1 MSIIKNIVNIQDNR
15 LDYSING
22 TNSLRYI
29 FRGTEHFRLTEVGGT
44 SVCQFIAQKAFDDGN
59 FINQTVG
66 STNADFIGR
75 VSNIDNHS
83 IENLRN
89 VDLTGLSNG
98 DTLVYNGTNFVNG
111 LGGVGSITLQDTSNG
126 TSTLSFSTNFR
137 ILGTANQINTQVSTD
152 QVTISLPSELTTP
165 GSMTVNG
172 LLTVQSDVTVN
183 ANITTT
189 PSGFIRTGS
198 LFTDNATITND
209 LTVGGLVTINGNLQ
223 VNGTQTII
231 NTEIKL
237 IEDPLIELGYSTS
250 PLGSTVN
257 DIGFFGQYQADNY
270 AGLYYD
276 VSFNSFR
283 IFDAVGS
290 NAYETSIRTNNTV
303 PTNGN
308 AASIIAKNFETSL
321 GSVGETISTV
331 SRVFTT
337 ANSINNIVTI
347 PLTSRLRVHY
357 GNLDGIFS
365 GKLIA
370 YSYTNDSSGAGTSFF
385 NSSVTLL
392 NYVYFS
398 YNGSTKASFTVE
410 IEDKTPNYAYINFSY
425 FEGNS
430 TVTID
435 TNDASV
441 MTEGMSFVT
450 IVKILPIIS
459 TP

>member
-1 MSIIKNIVNIQDNR
+1 MSIVKNIVNIQDNR

-44 SVCQFIAQKAFDDGN
+44 SVCQFIAQKALQDGN

-83 IENLRN
+83 IENLRD

-98 DTLVYNGTNFVNG
+98 DTLVYNGTKFVNG

-126 TSTLSFSTNFR
+126 TSTLSFSSNFS

-152 QVTISLPSELTTP
+152 QVTISLPSTLITP
-165 GSMTVNG
+165 GTLSVTG
-172 LLTVQSDVTVN
+172 LLN
-183 ANITTT
+183 ANGNITTGV
-189 PSGFIRTGS
+189 SGLISTGNLS
-198 LFTDNATITND
+198 VTNNASITND
-209 LTVGGLVTINGNLQ
+209 LTVGSDVTINGNLT

-257 DIGFFGQYQADNY
+257 DIGFFGQYQANNY

-276 VSFNSFR
+276 SSSTAFR
-283 IFDAVGS
+283 IFDSLGS
-290 NAYETSIRTNNTV
+290 NSYDLLQSGEVQMV
-303 PTNGN
+303 PS
-308 AASIIAKNFETSL
+308 AASIIARNFQTIY
-321 GSVGETISTV
+321 GSVGETIFTD
-331 SRVFTT
+331 SRTFTT
-337 ANSINNIVTI
+337 NTTSNNIVTV
-347 PLTSRLRVHY
+347 PLVSRLAFIY
-357 GNLDGIFS
+357 GSTQNGIFS

-370 YSYTNDSSGAGTSFF
+370 YSYTNDSSGPGTSFF

-392 NYVYFS
+392 NYVYLS
-398 YNGSTKASFTVE
+398 YNNGSRKASFTVE
-410 IEDKTPNYAYINFSY
+410 IEDKTPNYAYINFSHLP
-425 FEGNS
+425 NS
-430 TVTID
+430 GDSVIID
-435 TNDASV
+435 TNDATSL
-441 MTEGMSFVT
+441 MTQGMSFTTV
-450 IVKILPIIS
+450 VKILPITGIA
-459 TP
+459 

>member
-1 MSIIKNIVNIQDNR
+1 MSIVKNIVNIQDNR

-44 SVCQFIAQKAFDDGN
+44 NVSQFIAQKALQDGN
-59 FINQTVG
+59 FTSQTVG

-98 DTLVYNGTNFVNG
+98 DTLVYNGTKFVNG

-126 TSTLSFSTNFR
+126 TSTLSFSSNFS

-152 QVTISLPSELTTP
+152 QVTISLPSTLITP
-165 GSMTVNG
+165 GTLSVTG
-172 LLTVQSDVTVN
+172 LLN
-183 ANITTT
+183 ANGNITTGV
-189 PSGFIRTGS
+189 SGLISTGNLS
-198 LFTDNATITND
+198 VTNNASITND
-209 LTVGGLVTINGNLQ
+209 LTVGSDVTINGNLT

-257 DIGFFGQYQADNY
+257 DIGFFGQYQANNY

-276 VSFNSFR
+276 SSSTAFR
-283 IFDAVGS
+283 IFDSLGS
-290 NAYETSIRTNNTV
+290 NSYDLLQSGEVQMV
-303 PTNGN
+303 PS
-308 AASIIAKNFETSL
+308 AASIIARNFQTIY

-337 ANSINNIVTI
+337 TNSINNIVTI

-370 YSYTNDSSGAGTSFF
+370 YSYTNDSSGPGTSFF

-392 NYVYFS
+392 NYVYLS
-398 YNGSTKASFTVE
+398 YNNGSRKASFTVE
-410 IEDKTPNYAYINFSY
+410 IEDKTPNYAYINFSHLP
-425 FEGNS
+425 NS
-430 TVTID
+430 GDSVIID
-435 TNDASV
+435 TNDATSL
-441 MTEGMSFVT
+441 MTQGMSFTTV
-450 IVKILPIIS
+450 VKILPITGIA
-459 TP
+459 

>member
-44 SVCQFIAQKAFDDGN
+44 SVCQFIAQKALDDGN
-59 FINQTVG
+59 FIRQTVG

-75 VSNIDNHS
+75 VSNIDNHP
-83 IENLRN
+83 IENLNN
-89 VDLTGLSNG
+89 VVLTNLSNG
-98 DTLVYNGTNFVNG
+98 DSLVYDGTNFVNG
-111 LGGVGSITLQDTSNG
+111 PGGVGSITLQDTSG
-126 TSTLSFSTNFR
+126 STSTLSFSSNFS
-137 ILGTANQINTQVSTD
+137 ILGTSNQIETQVTNN
-152 QVTISLPSELTTP
+152 QVTISLPTNMVTP
-165 GSMTVNG
+165 GSLTVNG
-172 LLTVQSDVTVN
+172 LLTANGDITAGTGLISAGNLSITNN
-183 ANITTT
+183 A
-189 PSGFIRTGS
+189 S
-198 LFTDNATITND
+198 ITND
-209 LTVGGLVTINGNLQ
+209 LTVGSDVTINGNLT

-237 IEDPLIELGYSTS
+237 IEDPLIELGYSDS
-250 PLGSTVN
+250 LLGSTVN

-276 VSFNSFR
+276 VSSTSFR
-283 IFDAVGS
+283 IFDALGS
-290 NAYETSIRTNNTV
+290 NAYTSSLRTGTTV
-303 PTNGN
+303 PTNSN

-321 GSVGETISTV
+321 GSVGETIFTD

-337 ANSINNIVTI
+337 NTIVNNIVTI
-347 PLTSRLRVHY
+347 PLTSILTAHY
-357 GNLDGIFS
+357 GSGDGIFS

-370 YSYTNDSSGAGTSFF
+370 YSYTNDSSGPGTSFF

-398 YNGSTKASFTVE
+398 YNGSTKTSFTVE

-425 FEGNS
+425 LAGGFSSDIIIN
-430 TVTID
+430 
-435 TNDASV
+435 TNDAAASL
-441 MTEGMSFVT
+441 MTEGMPFVT

-459 TP
+459 TS